1 MRLIALLSAAVV
13 LAGCG
18 LTPDERVVNPGGPRL
33 DPHVYGPRT
42 ASAAVAIPV
51 GRPRARPAS
60 PAVASALA
68 AGVVGVVDV
77 SGRVGVRPRTLE
89 TSSDGV
95 LEHVRWERWDA
106 AGARGSGR
114 LRILDCDPSCAIGRV
129 RSLPATVTLSAVREC
144 GGRFYFDAAA
154 VRVDPARSP
163 VRGSQPASYVR
174 APC

>member
-1 MRLIALLSAAVV
+1 MRLIPLLLSAAL

-18 LTPDERVVNPGGPRL
+18 VAPDERVVNPGGPRL
-33 DPHVYGPRT
+33 DPHAYGPT
-42 ASAAVAIPV
+42 HASAQVTIPV
-51 GRPRARPAS
+51 ARPHARPAS

-68 AGVVGVVDV
+68 SGMVGVVDL

-89 TSSDGV
+89 TSSDAV
-95 LEHVRWERWDA
+95 LEDVRWERWDP

-114 LRILDCDPSCAIGRV
+114 LRILDCDPSCALGRV
-129 RSLPATVTLSAVREC
+129 REIPATVTLSAVREC